1 MKKLFLSTMIFL
13 GLTACS
19 TGTENKTEN
28 NMKEEKTFQAVN
40 PKEINENAIQLF
52 GDKWTLITAG
62 DSSSFNTMT
71 ASWGTM
77 GTLWNKPVVFM
88 FVRPQRYTFEFTE
101 KSDAFTLSFFKEEY
115 RQALQICGTVSGR
128 DVNKVEKAGITP
140 HFTPNGNV
148 AFEEAYLVLECK
160 KLYADFLDPK
170 AFLDTTITSQIYPEN
185 DFHKVYVAEIVGA
198 WEKK

>member
-1 MKKLFLSTMIFL
+1 MLLL
-13 GLTACS
+13 GLAACTS
-19 TGTENKTEN
+19 KMENKTEN
-28 NMKEEKTFQAVN
+28 NMKEEKTFQTVD
-40 PKEINENAIQLF
+40 PKEINENTIQLF

-77 GTLWNKPVVFM
+77 GFLWNHPVVFI
-88 FVRPQRYTFEFTE
+88 FIRPQRYTFEFTE
-101 KSDAFTLSFFKEEY
+101 RAEEFTLSFFKEEY
-115 RQALQICGTVSGR
+115 REALQICGTVSGR

-140 HFTPNGNV
+140 HFTPSGNV
-148 AFEEAYLVLECK
+148 AFEEAYLILECK

-170 AFLDTTITSQIYPEN
+170 AFLDITIAPKIYPGD
-185 DFHKVYVAEIVGA
+185 DFHKMYVAEIVSA